1 MRLKTFTADTLPEAM
16 TAIRAALGAEA
27 VILSTTEIRGGGGG
41 VEVVAGLDDGFDAT
55 DELAIEQADQDARE
69 LGEALQL
76 HRVPEELAER
86 LLFAAGTQRHADEI
100 LSLAAAFDSVLRFA
114 PLPGGEAKRGRVV
127 MLMGPPGAGKTAT
140 AAKLCALRRVARQRA
155 SLITLDLDS
164 AGARDQVRTFA
175 QALNLPLHEARDE
188 AALAAA
194 VAACPTDHLVIV
206 DTAGANPFEPA
217 EMTRL
222 ARLRGTAEAE
232 GLLVLPAGGDALES
246 AETAEA
252 FAAAGARLMVASRVD
267 AARRLGGLIA
277 ALQAGGLS
285 LAGLGVAPSIGSGL
299 TGVNPVSLARLFLP
313 GALPARASATG
324 TRP

>member
-1 MRLKTFTADTLPEAM
+1 MRLKTFTADSLPDAM
-16 TAIRAALGAEA
+16 AAVRATLGADA
-27 VILSTTEIRGGGGG
+27 VILSTSEPRSGG
-41 VEVVAGLDDGFDAT
+41 VEIVAGLDDGFD
-55 DELAIEQADQDARE
+55 EVYEPAIEQADRDARL

-86 LLFAAGTQRHADEI
+86 LLFAAGAPRYDDEI
-100 LSLAAAFDSVLRFA
+100 LALAAAFDSVLRFA
-114 PLPGGEAKRGRVV
+114 PLPSGEAARGRVV

-155 SLITLDLDS
+155 SIVTLDVDS
-164 AGARDQVRTFA
+164 AGARDQVQTFA
-175 QALNLPLHEARDE
+175 RALQLPLQEARDE
-188 AALAAA
+188 ASLAAA
-194 VAACPTDHLVIV
+194 VAGCPADHLVVV
-206 DTAGANPFEPA
+206 DTTGANPFDPA
-217 EMTRL
+217 EMARL
-222 ARLRGTAEAE
+222 GRLRGAAEAE

-267 AARRLGGLIA
+267 ASRRLGGLIA
-277 ALQAGGLS
+277 ALQAGGLA

-313 GALPARASATG
+313 DAVPARASATG

>member
-1 MRLKTFTADTLPEAM
+1 MRLKTFTADSLPEAM
-16 TAIRAALGAEA
+16 TAIRAALGDEA
-27 VILSTTEIRGGGGG
+27 VILSTSERAGGRG
-41 VEVVAGLDDGFDAT
+41 VEVVAGLDDRGEEAY
-55 DELAIEQADQDARE
+55 EAAIESADQEAQRV
-69 LGEALQL
+69 GEALLL
-76 HRVPEELAER
+76 HRVPEELSER
-86 LLFAAGTQRHADEI
+86 LLFAAGAERHEDEVV
-100 LSLAAAFDSVLRFA
+100 SLAAAFDSVLRFA
-114 PLPGGEAKRGRVV
+114 PLPGGESRRGRVV

-155 SLITLDLDS
+155 SLVTLDLDS

-175 QALNLPLHEARDE
+175 QALSLPLHEARDE
-188 AALAAA
+188 TALAAA

-206 DTAGANPFEPA
+206 DTAGANPFDPA
-217 EMTRL
+217 EMSRL
-222 ARLRGTAEAE
+222 ARLRGAAEAE

-252 FAAAGARLMVASRVD
+252 FAAAGARLMIASRVD
-267 AARRLGGLIA
+267 ASRRLGGLIA

-285 LAGLGVAPSIGSGL
+285 LAGLGVAPSIGRGL

-313 GALPARASATG
+313 DALPARASATG